1 MTKRIHV
8 GNLPYHT
15 TERDLT
21 SLFEQAGRVVST
33 RIMTD
38 RDTGRSKGF
47 GFVEMGSEDAEQAI
61 ARLNNTEFNGQRLA
75 VTEARAR
82 PPVSDDRGIP
92 PSRLFVGNLP
102 YEATAEELKV
112 LFSAV
117 GPVSFVSL
125 PVERES
131 GKPRGFAFVEFP
143 DPAHATEAIRRF
155 HNQLFKGRALMV
167 NEARARESR
176 PPGAAPSR
184 SSRPLTEHAPA
195 APLDDQPSHRGGL
208 SRRFGPDA
216 APHRGR
222 KPTNRG
228 PRSEHGHGKPIR
240 ERKGGQFFAVLD
252 DEPYD
257 NTLTEE
263 HFANDLSDPEGGE

>member
-1 MTKRIHV
+1 MKRIHV
-8 GNLPYHT
+8 GNLPHHM
-15 TERDLT
+15 TERELT
-21 SLFEQAGRVVST
+21 SLFEQAGRVVSA

-47 GFVEMGSEDAEQAI
+47 GFVEMGNEDAEQAI
-61 ARLNNTEFNGQRLA
+61 ARLNRMEFDGQRLS
-75 VTEARAR
+75 VTEAQAR
-82 PPVSDDRGIP
+82 PPASGNRGIP
-92 PSRLFVGNLP
+92 SSRLFVGNLP
-102 YEATAEELKV
+102 YDAAAEELKA
-112 LFSAV
+112 LFSTV
-117 GPVSFVSL
+117 GLVSFVSH

-143 DPAHATEAIRRF
+143 DPTHAAEAIRRF
-155 HNQLFKGRALMV
+155 HNQLFKGRALVV

-176 PPGAAPSR
+176 PPGASLSR

-195 APLDDQPSHRGGL
+195 VPLDDQPSHRGGL

-257 NTLTEE
+257 STFTEE
-263 HFANDLSDPEGGE
+263 RLANDMSDPEGGE